1 MPRAGQVKPP
11 VVERLSDRIA
21 IGVLTS
27 TYPPALVDQVVAEA
41 GRREERQ
48 RLLPARVV
56 VWLVLAMALFSGQAY
71 EEVARLLAGGLGWA
85 RRWRQWW
92 RVPSTPAIAKARA
105 RLGPEPLELLFRRS
119 AGPLATEE
127 TGGAWYRGWRV
138 LSLDGTTLEV
148 PDTPADAAGFGRP
161 PSSRGEQA
169 AFPQVRLLAVAECGT
184 HAIIQATIGPFTSG
198 EVTLA
203 PRYSACSAGVLLLAD
218 RGVAG
223 FGLWRQATATG
234 AALVWRTKR
243 NAVLPVVQP
252 LADGS
257 YRSQIVAAS
266 DHRHRRDPITVWVVE
281 YTLGKDRGR
290 PAKPAPYR
298 LLTSILDPTQAPAAE
313 LAALYHQR
321 WEFEAALDELKTHQ
335 RGPGV
340 VLRSK
345 SPDMVAQ
352 ELWGMLLVHHAIRRL
367 MHQAALAVDVDPDRL
382 SFTRSLRIVRRQVI
396 TTGQAAFSPEPPA
409 RTLARMTGEIAEH
422 LLPIR
427 RLRAFPRVVK
437 RKMSSFGVKRA
448 KHRAWPRP
456 TIPPGRRHRDRR
468 GLQGDAHRPPR
479 RAPSAAPA
487 GSIGRPGN
495 DADNAEPAEST

>member
-1 MPRAGQVKPP
+1 MPRAGQVKAP

-27 TYPPALVDQVVAEA
+27 TYPSALVDQVVAEA

-92 RVPSTPAIAKARA
+92 RVPSTPAIVKARA

-127 TGGAWYRGWRV
+127 TRGAWYRGLRV

-148 PDTPADAAGFGRP
+148 PDTPANAAAFGRP
-161 PSSRGEQA
+161 PHSRGEQA

-203 PRYSACSAGVLLLAD
+203 PQVFGVLGPGVLLLAD

-234 AALVWRTKR
+234 AALVWRTKG
-243 NAVLPVVQP
+243 NAVLPVTQP

-257 YRSQIVAAS
+257 YLSQIVAAS
-266 DHRHRRDPITVWVVE
+266 DHRHRRDPITVRVVE
-281 YTLGKDRGR
+281 YTLGTDRGR
-290 PAKPAPYR
+290 PAKPTPYR
-298 LLTSILDPTQAPAAE
+298 LLTSLLDPTKAPAAE

-321 WEFEAALDELKTHQ
+321 WEFETALDELKTHQ

-340 VLRSK
+340 VLRSR
-345 SPDMVAQ
+345 SPDMVTQ

-382 SFTRSLRIVRRQVI
+382 SFTRSLRIIRRQVT
-396 TTGQAAFSPEPPA
+396 TTGQAAFPP
-409 RTLARMTGEIAEH
+409 
-422 LLPIR
+422 
-427 RLRAFPRVVK
+427 
-437 RKMSSFGVKRA
+437 
-448 KHRAWPRP
+448 
-456 TIPPGRRHRDRR
+456 
-468 GLQGDAHRPPR
+468 
-479 RAPSAAPA
+479 
-487 GSIGRPGN
+487 
-495 DADNAEPAEST
+495 

>member
-1 MPRAGQVKPP
+1 MPGAGQVKAP

-27 TYPPALVDQVVAEA
+27 TYPPVLVDQVVAEA

-92 RVPSTPAIAKARA
+92 RVPSTPAIVKARA

-119 AGPLATEE
+119 VGPLATEE
-127 TGGAWYRGWRV
+127 TRGAWYRGLRV
-138 LSLDGTTLEV
+138 LSLDGTTLDV
-148 PDTPADAAGFGRP
+148 PDTPANAAAFGRP

-184 HAIIQATIGPFTSG
+184 HAIIQATIGPLTSG

-203 PRYSACSAGVLLLAD
+203 PQVFGVLGPGVLLLAD
-218 RGVAG
+218 RGFAG

-234 AALVWRTKR
+234 AALVWRTKT

-257 YRSQIVAAS
+257 YLSQIVAAS
-266 DHRHRRDPITVWVVE
+266 DHRHRRDPVTVRVVE

-290 PAKPAPYR
+290 PATPAPYR
-298 LLTSILDPTQAPAAE
+298 LVTSILDPRKAPAAE

-321 WEFEAALDELKTHQ
+321 WEFETALDELKTHQ

-340 VLRSK
+340 VLRSR
-345 SPDMVAQ
+345 SPDMVTQ

-382 SFTRSLRIVRRQVI
+382 SFTRSLRIVRRQVT
-396 TTGQAAFSPEPPA
+396 TTGQAAFPP
-409 RTLARMTGEIAEH
+409 
-422 LLPIR
+422 
-427 RLRAFPRVVK
+427 
-437 RKMSSFGVKRA
+437 
-448 KHRAWPRP
+448 
-456 TIPPGRRHRDRR
+456 
-468 GLQGDAHRPPR
+468 
-479 RAPSAAPA
+479 
-487 GSIGRPGN
+487 
-495 DADNAEPAEST
+495 